1 MSRKKVVEQYLM
13 GHIYY
18 GTVHVPMNCELLSV
32 QKGPV
37 LKNELV
43 FYSLLKLFIK
53 NLPCAKLGGIYDE
66 KDSACIW
73 GVNTVNWES
82 RWVSQQLKL
91 G

>member
-1 MSRKKVVEQYLM
+1 
-13 GHIYY
+13 
-18 GTVHVPMNCELLSV
+18 MNCELLSV

-66 KDSACIW
+66 KDSACIR
-73 GVNTVNWES
+73 GVNTVN
-82 RWVSQQLKL
+82 
-91 G
+91 